1 MENSQSVNALKVLL
15 LSFLAISLY
24 RYFKFIF
31 FLSSKESD
39 KIELTLKSD
48 DSRMKNNYESKIQ
61 EIERRFY
68 EEEIQ
73 DDILPYLCPN
83 KSVDNLDD
91 DEYEMVSDDE
101 ITKAIQFYLDDE
113 FENNADETND
123 EEKSI
128 VITNDENLKKS
139 LASQKNIPNYVEPS
153 SFIKTTNS
161 ESFPL
166 FKSFELH
173 NAYGIL

>member
-1 MENSQSVNALKVLL
+1 MENSQSANALKVLL

-39 KIELTLKSD
+39 KMELTLRSD
-48 DSRMKNNYESKIQ
+48 DKKLKNNYERKIH

-73 DDILPYLCPN
+73 DDIPPYLCPN
-83 KSVDNLDD
+83 NPVDILDE

-101 ITKAIQFYLDDE
+101 ITKAIQFYLEDE
-113 FENNADETND
+113 FENNADEADD
-123 EEKSI
+123 EENSI

-139 LASQKNIPNYVEPS
+139 LALQKYTPNYLEPI
-153 SFIKTTNS
+153 SFINASNS

-166 FKSFELH
+166 LTPYVLH

>member
-1 MENSQSVNALKVLL
+1 MNSIKMKNSQSVNALKVLL

-39 KIELTLKSD
+39 KIEITLRSD
-48 DSRMKNNYESKIQ
+48 NNYERKIQ
-61 EIERRFY
+61 EIERKFY

-73 DDILPYLCPN
+73 DDIPPYLCPN
-83 KSVDNLDD
+83 KSVDNLD

-101 ITKAIQFYLDDE
+101 ITKAIQFYLNDE
-113 FENNADETND
+113 FKNNADETND
-123 EEKSI
+123 EENSI
-128 VITNDENLKKS
+128 VITNDENWKKS
-139 LASQKNIPNYVEPS
+139 LASQRNIPNYFEPS
-153 SFIKTTNS
+153 SFIKTSNS

-166 FKSFELH
+166 LTSFELH
-173 NAYGIL
+173 NTYGIL